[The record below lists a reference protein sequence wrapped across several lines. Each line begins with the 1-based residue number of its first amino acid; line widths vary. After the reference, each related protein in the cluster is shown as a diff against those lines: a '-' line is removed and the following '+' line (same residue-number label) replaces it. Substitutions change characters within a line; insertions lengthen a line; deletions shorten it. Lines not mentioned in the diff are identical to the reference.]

1 MKNWQK
7 LLGILSLIVII
18 GVALSF
24 LVFINESESSERINI
39 LLLGSDDRTGQ
50 MRGNTDSMSVL
61 SIDKNTTEVS
71 LLSIPRDTRVDI
83 PGRGVDK
90 INSAYPYG
98 DIDTTIETV
107 ENFLDIRIDYYILVD
122 FKEFKEMVDT
132 LGGITLDVEPHVASA
147 VPELHGKS
155 GISRLNG
162 EEALAYLRFRF
173 DEDADPGRVRR
184 HQKAIQSIIQETLN
198 PSNISNAPAILNQL
212 RKNVRTNIP
221 PLETTLIDT
230 LIQGYDI
237 ENSKTAVITGEWV
250 TINGIVYLIP
260 DMDKTE
266 EMVVELG
273 LRN

>member
-7 LLGILSLIVII
+7 LLGILSLIIII

-221 PLETTLIDT
+221 PLEATLIDT

-273 LRN
+273 LRK

>member
-7 LLGILSLIVII
+7 LLGILSLIIII

-71 LLSIPRDTRVDI
+71 LLSIPRDTRLDI

-273 LRN
+273 LRK

>member
-71 LLSIPRDTRVDI
+71 LLSIPRDTRLDI

-273 LRN
+273 LRK

>member
-230 LIQGYDI
+230 LIQGFDI

-273 LRN
+273 LRK

>member
-212 RKNVRTNIP
+212 RRNVRTNIP

-230 LIQGYDI
+230 LIQGFDI

-260 DMDKTE
+260 DMNKTE

>member
-7 LLGILSLIVII
+7 LLGILSLIIII

-24 LVFINESESSERINI
+24 LLFINESESSDRINI

-107 ENFLDIRIDYYILVD
+107 ENFLDIRIDYYVLVD
-122 FKEFKEMVDT
+122 FNEFKEMVNT

-147 VPELHGKS
+147 VPELNGKS

-173 DEDADPGRVRR
+173 DEDADPGRVKR
-184 HQKAIQSIIQETLN
+184 HQKAIQAIISETLS
-198 PSNISNAPAILNQL
+198 PEKIVDAPAIFNQL

-221 PLETTLIDT
+221 PMETTLIEK
-230 LIQGYDI
+230 LLQGFEI
-237 ENSKTAVITGEWV
+237 ENSKTAVITGEWT

-266 EMVVELG
+266 EMVQELG

>member
-7 LLGILSLIVII
+7 LLGILSLIIII

-132 LGGITLDVEPHVASA
+132 LGGITLDVEPHVARA

-230 LIQGYDI
+230 LIQGFDI

-273 LRN
+273 LRK

>member
-7 LLGILSLIVII
+7 LLGILSLIIII

-273 LRN
+273 LRK

>member
-24 LVFINESESSERINI
+24 LVFINESESSDRINI

-273 LRN
+273 LRK

>member
-132 LGGITLDVEPHVASA
+132 LGGITLDVEPHVARA

-230 LIQGYDI
+230 LIQGFDI

-273 LRN
+273 LRK

>member
-7 LLGILSLIVII
+7 LLGILSLILII

-24 LVFINESESSERINI
+24 LVFINESESSDRINI

-61 SIDKNTTEVS
+61 SIDKITTEVS
-71 LLSIPRDTRVDI
+71 LLSIPRDSRVDI

-122 FKEFKEMVDT
+122 FNEFKEMVDT

-155 GISRLNG
+155 GINRLNG

-184 HQKAIQSIIQETLN
+184 HQKAIQSIIQETLS
-198 PSNISNAPAILNQL
+198 PSNIMDAPAILNQL

-221 PLETTLIDT
+221 PMETTLIET
-230 LIQGYDI
+230 LLQGFEI
-237 ENSKTAVITGEWV
+237 ENSKTAAITGEWT

-260 DMDKTE
+260 DRDKTE

-273 LRN
+273 LRE

>member
-71 LLSIPRDTRVDI
+71 LLSIPRDTRLDI

>member
-7 LLGILSLIVII
+7 LLGILSLILII

-24 LVFINESESSERINI
+24 LVFINESESSDRINI
-39 LLLGSDDRTGQ
+39 LLLGSDDRTRQ

-61 SIDKNTTEVS
+61 SIDKITTEVS
-71 LLSIPRDTRVDI
+71 LLSIPRDSRVDI

-122 FKEFKEMVDT
+122 FNEFKEMVDT

-155 GISRLNG
+155 GINRLNG

-184 HQKAIQSIIQETLN
+184 HQKAIQSIIQETLS
-198 PSNISNAPAILNQL
+198 PSNIMDAPAILNQL

-221 PLETTLIDT
+221 PMETTLIET
-230 LIQGYDI
+230 LLQGFEI
-237 ENSKTAVITGEWV
+237 ENSKTAAITGEWT

-260 DMDKTE
+260 DRDKTE

-273 LRN
+273 LRE